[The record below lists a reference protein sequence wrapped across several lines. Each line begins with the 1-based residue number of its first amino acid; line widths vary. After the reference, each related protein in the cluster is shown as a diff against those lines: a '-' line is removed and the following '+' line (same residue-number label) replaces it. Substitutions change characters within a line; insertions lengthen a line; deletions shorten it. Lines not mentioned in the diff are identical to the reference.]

1 LFGGQWWGNATA
13 WRRARELV
21 HLSRCCALTLA
32 VEVVACS
39 RADREKRRRRELRF
53 RLRVFCGV
61 RELSQPDRA
70 CALGKIAL
78 PGTAGIAAI
87 AACTAWRRAPSWLG
101 SNPRAIPGR
110 PAPSRTLSL
119 H

>member
-70 CALGKIAL
+70 CALGNIAL
-78 PGTAGIAAI
+78 PSTAGIAAI
-87 AACTAWRRAPSWLG
+87 AACSALRRAPSLLCSHRLAVRG
-101 SNPRAIPGR
+101 RA
-110 PAPSRTLSL
+110 T
-119 H
+119 